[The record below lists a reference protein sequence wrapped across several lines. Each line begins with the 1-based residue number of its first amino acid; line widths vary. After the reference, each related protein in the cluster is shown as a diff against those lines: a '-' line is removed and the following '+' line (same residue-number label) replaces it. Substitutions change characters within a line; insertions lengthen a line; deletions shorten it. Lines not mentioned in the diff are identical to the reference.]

1 MMASLRFGFIVL
13 SMPKCAS
20 SSLQQALTPVCD
32 VRFKD
37 HMKHVDFAFVERWV
51 LPMLR
56 ARRAPAPYAPRIFCL
71 MREPIDWLYSWY
83 RYSWGADGRPTPTG
97 GVPRSGPAYPDF
109 AAFLEAYFSSS
120 PPHVGGV
127 LRQTDFL
134 RGADGAPG
142 AIELIRFEDHPRLLR
157 ILEGMCG
164 QAIELKVTNRSRPR
178 RDADFAGV
186 DLAGLRRRLAAEYA
200 VYDAIP
206 AG

>member
-37 HMKHVDFAFVERWV
+37 HMKHVDFAFVQRWV
-51 LPMLR
+51 LPMLA
-56 ARRAPAPYAPRIFCL
+56 ARRAPAPFAPRVFCL

-83 RYSWGADGRPTPTG
+83 RYSWDEAGRPLATG
-97 GVPRSGPAYPDF
+97 GAREGYPSF
-109 AAFLEAYFSSS
+109 AAFLDAYFSPC
-120 PPHVGGV
+120 PPRVGGV

-142 AIELIRFEDHPRLLR
+142 AIELIRFEDHARLLR
-157 ILEGMCG
+157 MLEGMCG
-164 QAIELKVTNRSRPR
+164 QALELKVTNRSRPR

>member
-37 HMKHVDFAFVERWV
+37 HMKHVDYAFVETWV

-56 ARRAPAPYAPRIFCL
+56 ARRAPAPFAPRIFCL
-71 MREPIDWLYSWY
+71 MREPVDWLYSWY
-83 RYSWGADGRPTPTG
+83 RYSWDATGQPVAAAGTPSS
-97 GVPRSGPAYPDF
+97 RQAYPSF
-109 AAFLEAYFSSS
+109 AAFLDAYFSPR
-120 PPHVGGV
+120 PPRVGGV

-134 RGADGAPG
+134 RGRDGAPG
-142 AIELIRFEDHPRLLR
+142 PVEVFRFEDHARLVAT
-157 ILEGMCG
+157 LEGLCG
-164 QAIELKVTNRSRPR
+164 QALDLKVTNKSRPR
-178 RDADFAGV
+178 RDAD
-186 DLAGLRRRLAAEYA
+186 LAGIDLLALRRRLASEYA
-200 VYDAIP
+200 VYEAIP